1 MEQKDIDIYEI
12 LKDEERG
19 TELYTPICGRV
30 WHSGMAND
38 KDSAKAIWTEDEAG
52 REHFFDKN
60 GKVSKEGEVLLFPSN
75 EMRDWNKF
83 FKKGDVLV
91 HRNGDVHVIFEG
103 FKDNCYTRFNC
114 KHYLWKEYFEDYS
127 KEKSE
132 MITFLFN
139 KVSDDEAKTY
149 INTIEKF
156 LGGKLNRDTLEIENP
171 EFKDGDVLFVK
182 CKGSAFIEI
191 FNYSKK
197 NGDLYDHAS
206 LDTTTH
212 ELDISGEYK
221 IFKENIV
228 EIRLAT
234 EEEKKQ
240 FFSALEK
247 EGKRW
252 DAEKKQIVDLK
263 PTFEIGKLYVFN
275 EEDEDGELA
284 IIGELIAKN
293 ESEDTL
299 TFGNQYEI
307 ETENFVTDQAFDLRI
322 SVNKELREATENEV
336 ELFNKH
342 YAIWKKEK
350 EQPCFKT
357 FDKVLVRDGDNDKW
371 NPAIF
376 IECQSG
382 GQFSA
387 FSITDGN
394 SYPFN
399 HCIPF
404 DGHEYLTGTKLP
416 ADHLP
421 Y

>member
-12 LKDEERG
+12 LKDMPKG
-19 TELYTPICGRV
+19 TKLYTPLV
-30 WHSGMAND
+30 GMVEFTSVATN
-38 KDSAKAIWTEDEAG
+38 KEAGEAIWTENRNGE
-52 REHFFDKN
+52 FSFDKN
-60 GKVSKEGEVLLFPSN
+60 GRWLDGGEVLLFPSK

-103 FKDNCYTRFNC
+103 FKDNCYTRFKC

-132 MITFLFN
+132 MITFLFK

-149 INTIEKF
+149 INTLEKHF
-156 LGGKLNRDTLEIENP
+156 GGKLNRETLEIEKP
-171 EFKDGDVLFVK
+171 
-182 CKGSAFIEI
+182 A
-191 FNYSKK
+191 
-197 NGDLYDHAS
+197 
-206 LDTTTH
+206 
-212 ELDISGEYK
+212 
-221 IFKENIV
+221 
-228 EIRLAT
+228 
-234 EEEKKQ
+234 
-240 FFSALEK
+240 
-247 EGKRW
+247 
-252 DAEKKQIVDLK
+252 K

-307 ETENFVTDQAFDLRI
+307 ETEKFVTDQAFDLRI
-322 SVNKELREATENEV
+322 SVHDELREATENEV

-350 EQPCFKT
+350 EAREQPVFKT
-357 FDKVLVRDGDNDKW
+357 FDKVLVRLGKEFKW
-371 NPAIF
+371 LPALF
-376 IECQSG
+376 IRDRGESFTNRYNVLPLHTG
-382 GQFSA
+382 KPADF
-387 FSITDGN
+387 T
-394 SYPFN
+394 

-404 DGHEYLTGTKLP
+404 EGHENIVFTSYDIEDLP
-416 ADHLP
+416 F
-421 Y
+421 